1 MREKGC
7 WVNGLQA
14 GSEKKSNV
22 FVSHASV
29 LCFSLLQFHVLN
41 LVFSLSLVYWE
52 GSSF

>member
-7 WVNGLQA
+7 WVNGLRA
-14 GSEKKSNV
+14 GSEKKSNA
-22 FVSHASV
+22 FVSYAFV

-41 LVFSLSLVYWE
+41 LFFSLSLVYWE